1 MLTPFSLSLGSTLCL
16 GCQSHSFWLRHM
28 PLTLDFGLLICLHP
42 HTFTPISLKAPCS
55 HWRGFFEPALI
66 SCRVQATEVSSSPF
80 LSRLGVLC
88 TGPRV
93 P

>member
-55 HWRGFFEPALI
+55 HWRGFFESALI